1 MLGETD
7 QKWEI
12 FFSKHKVWNSS
23 TLSQSLFSKSW
34 TSNLNYSTRFLF
46 YCVKKHTQFIW
57 SILDTQTRT
66 GERGHCMILS
76 HSVNSRENLHIC
88 TGGLFLDYYNYT
100 RSLCSYSAY
109 IWMTL
114 PVCLEKKCTDAHL
127 SAHVLPHLPLLHIA
141 CHISLISPFRNFK

>member
-7 QKWEI
+7 KKWEI

-114 PVCLEKKCTDAHL
+114 ASLFGKKVYRCTSECTHITPSSTPAHSL
-127 SAHVLPHLPLLHIA
+127 SCKLDFSIQK
-141 CHISLISPFRNFK
+141 F